1 MTKKASAHRGS
12 LPVGAGERESGR
24 EGEKPEPLPGGEGQ
38 VLVRALAPL
47 EGGGLRV
54 ERGDVYAQPLAAAL
68 EMAQFG
74 LVEFVE

>member
-1 MTKKASAHRGS
+1 MTKQRS
-12 LPVGAGERESGR
+12 AGERESGSAPVR
-24 EGEKPEPLPGGEGQ
+24 PEPLPGGEGA

-54 ERGDVYAQPLAAAL
+54 ERGDVYSQPLAAAL
-68 EMAQFG
+68 EMAQAG

>member
-1 MTKKASAHRGS
+1 MTRKTNPHPNP
-12 LPVGAGERESGR
+12 LP
-24 EGEKPEPLPGGEGQ
+24 EGEGTGKPEGIGRPEALPGGEGQ

-54 ERGDVYAQPLAAAL
+54 DRGDVYAQPLAAAL
-68 EMAQFG
+68 EMAQLG

>member
-1 MTKKASAHRGS
+1 MTRKASAHS
-12 LPVGAGERESGR
+12 LPQGAGERESGR
-24 EGEKPEPLPGGEGQ
+24 EGEKPEPGGEGQ

-68 EMAQFG
+68 EMAQLG